1 MANAPRRGGWMET
14 RLRPHQLAT
23 AQALTSSSRHYR
35 MSTGQGQSFSG
46 AAVCNIP
53 LTAVVFVSPPRG
65 QTRKCNHVVGG
76 AGERSPTLIHLH
88 LLSVLLRSRHIRV
101 FIFPSVD
108 PPPVTPSLMPRRRRI
123 AAPTVDI
130 FNASNGTFV
139 AAGILKHL
147 LSAPNPGWTVALA
160 ADSFVCLLT
169 SFPSTWS

>member
-23 AQALTSSSRHYR
+23 AQALTSSPRHNR

-53 LTAVVFVSPPRG
+53 LTAVDFVSPPRG
-65 QTRKCNHVVGG
+65 HTRRCNHVVGD
-76 AGERSPTLIHLH
+76 AGERSQTPIHLH
-88 LLSVLLRSRHIRV
+88 LLSVLLCSRHIRV

-108 PPPVTPSLMPRRRRI
+108 PPPVTPSPIPRRRCI
-123 AAPTVDI
+123 AASTVDI
-130 FNASNGTFV
+130 FNASSGTFV

-147 LSAPNPGWTVALA
+147 VL
-160 ADSFVCLLT
+160 FV
-169 SFPSTWS
+169 F